1 MRFSSLLL
9 ALPLVGSVLAA
20 PAKRAAASAAAAA
33 PSVSASA
40 SASVSPA
47 SALSAIHKLQ
57 STVSSVT
64 GINVST
70 VESDVKSVLT
80 TVESALSSALS
91 DLGVSVDVSANVKL
105 ARQDTASE
113 ASQILA
119 QVVQVTNSL
128 VKGISTDLLGNSEI
142 STLLTQIDTD
152 LGKVLA
158 GVDQILNGVLSLVA
172 SLLGDL
178 GLSGILSNVG
188 SLLTPLS
195 GLLSIL

>member
-20 PAKRAAASAAAAA
+20 PAKRAAASSAAAAV

-40 SASVSPA
+40 SPA
-47 SALSAIHKLQ
+47 SALSAIQKLQ

-64 GINVST
+64 SINAST

-80 TVESALSSALS
+80 TVEGALSSALS
-91 DLGVSVDVSANVKL
+91 DLGVKGVSANVNL
-105 ARQDTASE
+105 SVRQDTASE

-128 VKGISTDLLGNSEI
+128 VKGISTDLLGNSEL
-142 STLLTQIDTD
+142 STLLTQIDSD

-158 GVDQILNGVLSLVA
+158 GVDQILTGVLSLVA